1 MKNLFKN
8 KKIIITGH
16 TGFKGSWLT
25 LWLSRLGADI
35 LGLSIDVPTSP
46 SHFKLLNLSK
56 IRSKKL
62 DISNFKLLNNE
73 IKKFKPDFIFHL
85 AAQAIVK
92 KSYLNPIETFNTNVM
107 GTVNLLQSLRENK
120 KETISIIIT
129 SDKTYKN
136 VEIKKGYKEND
147 TLGGEDPY
155 GASKS
160 AADIAVNCYVKS
172 FFNKKDNKNLI
183 AVARAGN
190 VIGGGDWSEGRLMP
204 DCMKSWLYKKTV
216 NIRNPNAT
224 RPWQHVLDVV
234 NGYLSLAACL
244 KKNKKLHG
252 EAFNFGPN
260 MNKNYKVIDIL
271 KKSKKN
277 WPSIKWKIQN
287 TNKFKENYLLNLNNS
302 KARKIIKWKPV
313 LDVNNTINLT
323 IDWYKNYSSK
333 NKNSIKNKSLKQIKD
348 FEKLLK
354 L

>member
-1 MKNLFKN
+1 
-8 KKIIITGH
+8 
-16 TGFKGSWLT
+16 LT

-136 VEIKKGYKEND
+136 VETKKGYKEND

-155 GASKS
+155 GA
-160 AADIAVNCYVKS
+160 
-172 FFNKKDNKNLI
+172 
-183 AVARAGN
+183 
-190 VIGGGDWSEGRLMP
+190 
-204 DCMKSWLYKKTV
+204 
-216 NIRNPNAT
+216 
-224 RPWQHVLDVV
+224 
-234 NGYLSLAACL
+234 
-244 KKNKKLHG
+244 
-252 EAFNFGPN
+252 
-260 MNKNYKVIDIL
+260 
-271 KKSKKN
+271 
-277 WPSIKWKIQN
+277 
-287 TNKFKENYLLNLNNS
+287 
-302 KARKIIKWKPV
+302 
-313 LDVNNTINLT
+313 
-323 IDWYKNYSSK
+323 
-333 NKNSIKNKSLKQIKD
+333 
-348 FEKLLK
+348 
-354 L
+354 